1 MINSPTAPVLS
12 QDPSLEG
19 LTQADR
25 FIQQRQFKE
34 AAGVLNELQ
43 TRVQGDPRIFM
54 MGMRLAEAAG
64 QPEGAL
70 KAARQAV
77 KIAPDWAPA
86 ALDLA
91 LLLAR
96 QNQFVEAAHEAQRA
110 VGLAPGHLPT
120 LRGAIDIAHRAGYA
134 ALALEFLPQ
143 AIEITAPNNLV
154 YKRFM
159 ALDLAALGRHA
170 EAITLFNELLSV
182 DPTDKAALQGRA
194 DSAHALGDQTTAV
207 ADWGALIALEPENPV
222 YCFNL
227 AVAQGHT
234 PATQPI
240 DLPRQLFN
248 EMASI
253 YDQHMVRDLRYQ
265 LPKKVADLILEKY
278 PDRKLN
284 LLDLGCGTGLL
295 GVCLGR
301 LDGFA
306 IGVDVSE
313 KMLEQA
319 SRHQVYDR
327 FHNVNLLDALR
338 DTPADMYEVLTAL
351 DVFIYVGD
359 LTQAIA
365 DAHRIAKPGGY
376 LIFSCE
382 QASAHEAPW
391 VLRQSK
397 RYAHEKQH
405 VEQLCRTAGFSEVSM
420 HDITLRYEG
429 GQPIEGYWV
438 VAQKAL

>member
-1 MINSPTAPVLS
+1 
-12 QDPSLEG
+12 
-19 LTQADR
+19 
-25 FIQQRQFKE
+25 
-34 AAGVLNELQ
+34 
-43 TRVQGDPRIFM
+43 
-54 MGMRLAEAAG
+54 
-64 QPEGAL
+64 
-70 KAARQAV
+70 
-77 KIAPDWAPA
+77 
-86 ALDLA
+86 
-91 LLLAR
+91 
-96 QNQFVEAAHEAQRA
+96 
-110 VGLAPGHLPT
+110 
-120 LRGAIDIAHRAGYA
+120 
-134 ALALEFLPQ
+134 
-143 AIEITAPNNLV
+143 
-154 YKRFM
+154 
-159 ALDLAALGRHA
+159 
-170 EAITLFNELLSV
+170 
-182 DPTDKAALQGRA
+182 
-194 DSAHALGDQTTAV
+194 
-207 ADWGALIALEPENPV
+207 
-222 YCFNL
+222 
-227 AVAQGHT
+227 
-234 PATQPI
+234 
-240 DLPRQLFN
+240 
-248 EMASI
+248 
-253 YDQHMVRDLRYQ
+253 MVRDLRYQ

-397 RYAHEKQH
+397 RYAHERQH